1 MGNLRTYAS
10 ILVPMDLTKGARD
23 RAALAHRLA
32 LRFEARL
39 IGAAAEQP
47 VTELADDTMIFTSA
61 AARAQEEQRVSN
73 DLANAESVFRQA
85 VGSDMVAEWRC
96 GTSGPSAFLTKLAR
110 LADLVVLGRQA
121 EEDDQD

>member
-61 AARAQEEQRVSN
+61 AARAIVPAPRICMVRIS
-73 DLANAESVFRQA
+73 SA
-85 VGSDMVAEWRC
+85 V
-96 GTSGPSAFLTKLAR
+96 L
-110 LADLVVLGRQA
+110 
-121 EEDDQD
+121 